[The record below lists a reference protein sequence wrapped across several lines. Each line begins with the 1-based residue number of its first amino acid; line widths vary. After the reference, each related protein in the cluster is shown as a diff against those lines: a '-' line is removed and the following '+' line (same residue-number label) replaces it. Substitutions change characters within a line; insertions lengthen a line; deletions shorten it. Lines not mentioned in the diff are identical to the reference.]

1 MGGIFFTIDNKAIET
16 GFVTRKRKVPGSNFI
31 QTLVFGW
38 LDNPD
43 ATLEELAQ
51 TGVKV
56 GLDISPQGLD
66 KRFTKESSEYLMSF
80 QAFGKVVDAV
90 VPRIPVVVSSFT
102 FDWILVVVHCL
113 DSYNQDESMIVVMNL
128 VRNYHQVRCG

>member
-1 MGGIFFTIDNKAIET
+1 MKVIET
-16 GFVTRKRKVPGSNFI
+16 GFMKRKRKITGSKFI

-43 ATLEELAQ
+43 ATLEELTQ

-66 KRFTKESSEYLMSF
+66 KRFTKESSEFLY
-80 QAFGKVVDAV
+80 KVLE
-90 VPRIPVVVSSFT
+90 PVFNTYENPIRVLRVLYKLQ
-102 FDWILVVVHCL
+102 DLVNPI
-113 DSYNQDESMIVVMNL
+113 SQ
-128 VRNYHQVRCG
+128 